1 MARLPRPPGLPPP
14 NNPNFPQLNKSLIS
28 KTPLSHQHD
37 DLTEQQQLELPP
49 GIPLVL
55 PQLALDLG
63 VDPLLLLLLLR
74 EAARHHCGCHP
85 HRGGRSQAYPKP
97 HRNRPPPFP
106 AKPRSQEASAGSA
119 CRACRDHHTG
129 SVQGI
134 TQGLRLRSHTSCIRG
149 SMSWWTSGRESLN
162 KMEEEQRRVCAGE
175 GSVVRRRSRPAST

>member
-28 KTPLSHQHD
+28 KTPPSHQHD

-55 PQLALDLG
+55 PQLWLDLC

-85 HRGGRSQAYPKP
+85 QRGVRSQAYPKP
-97 HRNRPPPFP
+97 HRNRPVLHRSR
-106 AKPRSQEASAGSA
+106 RSQEASAGSA
-119 CRACRDHHTG
+119 CRATRDHHTG
-129 SVQGI
+129 LVERI

-149 SMSWWTSGRESLN
+149 SMSWWKSGGESLN

-175 GSVVRRRSRPAST
+175 GLVVRRRSRPAST